1 MFSMFNIDVDNRNNV
16 AADDNDIGVNFSFFT
31 SEDAASIATIDNT
44 PVEKK
49 KKSKAKTVEVVP
61 SIHEANAKP
70 GVIDV
75 DYSSTYGETTNLL
88 RGAIIQADQMAG
100 EIQEDLDAVRGSKT
114 LKGKYTYITNLTSAK
129 ASILSTKIA
138 AIREMNSSITQ
149 SHNLELNRM
158 KALKLDQ
165 KNENDDM
172 RIMDIY
178 SAFVNQPVGVYTPPT
193 ANIQDLT
200 LGVNSPNGAVAGVE
214 MISPSQTSALTPEQN
229 RMRMES
235 NPNIQTVVRYDQ
247 STGQR
252 SFDVIDTSTGMSVP
266 NYPRPDNFLLED
278 TTIDI
283 HSGIARNRNVNSVW
297 PLILMGSNNFV
308 TEY

>member
-100 EIQEDLDAVRGSKT
+100 EIQEDLDTVRGSKT

>member
-70 GVIDV
+70 SVIDV

-214 MISPSQTSALTPEQN
+214 MISPSQTGALTPEQN

>member
-44 PVEKK
+44 PTEKK
-49 KKSKAKTVEVVP
+49 KKSKAKTIEVIP

-75 DYSSTYGETTNLL
+75 DYSSTYGETTSLL

-178 SAFVNQPVGVYTPPT
+178 SAFVNQPVGVYAPPT

-200 LGVNSPNGAVAGVE
+200 LGVNSPNGAVSGVE
-214 MISPSQTSALTPEQN
+214 MISPSHASTLTPEQN

-283 HSGIARNRNVNSVW
+283 HSGIARNRNVNNVW
-297 PLILMGSNNFV
+297 PLILVGSNSFV

>member
-214 MISPSQTSALTPEQN
+214 MISPSQTGALTPEQN

>member
-44 PVEKK
+44 PTEKK
-49 KKSKAKTVEVVP
+49 KKSKAKTVEVIP

-75 DYSSTYGETTNLL
+75 DYSSTYGETTSLL

-200 LGVNSPNGAVAGVE
+200 LGVNTPNGAVAGVE
-214 MISPSQTSALTPEQN
+214 MISPSQTGALTPEQN

-235 NPNIQTVVRYDQ
+235 NPNIQTVVCYDQ

>member
-31 SEDAASIATIDNT
+31 SDDAASIATIDNT
-44 PVEKK
+44 PTEKK

-61 SIHEANAKP
+61 SIHEANTKP

-75 DYSSTYGETTNLL
+75 DYSSTYGETTGLL
-88 RGAIIQADQMAG
+88 RGAIIQADQMAS
-100 EIQEDLDAVRGSKT
+100 EIQDDLDAVRGSKT

-200 LGVNSPNGAVAGVE
+200 LGVNSPNGAVSGVE
-214 MISPSQTSALTPEQN
+214 MISPSQAGTLTPEQN

-283 HSGIARNRNVNSVW
+283 HSGIARNRNVNNVW
-297 PLILMGSNNFV
+297 PLILVGSNSFV

>member
-31 SEDAASIATIDNT
+31 SDDAAFIATIDNT
-44 PVEKK
+44 PTEKK

-75 DYSSTYGETTNLL
+75 DYSSTYGETTGLL
-88 RGAIIQADQMAG
+88 RGAIIQADQMAS
-100 EIQEDLDAVRGSKT
+100 EIQDDLDAVRGSKT

-200 LGVNSPNGAVAGVE
+200 LGVNSPNGAVSGVE
-214 MISPSQTSALTPEQN
+214 MISPSQAGTLTPEQN

-283 HSGIARNRNVNSVW
+283 HSGIARNRNVNNVW
-297 PLILMGSNNFV
+297 PLILVGSNNFV

>member
-1 MFSMFNIDVDNRNNV
+1 
-16 AADDNDIGVNFSFFT
+16 
-31 SEDAASIATIDNT
+31 
-44 PVEKK
+44 
-49 KKSKAKTVEVVP
+49 
-61 SIHEANAKP
+61 
-70 GVIDV
+70 
-75 DYSSTYGETTNLL
+75 
-88 RGAIIQADQMAG
+88 MAG

-214 MISPSQTSALTPEQN
+214 MISPSQTGALTPEQN

>member
-44 PVEKK
+44 PTEKK

-100 EIQEDLDAVRGSKT
+100 EIQEDRDAVRGSKT

-214 MISPSQTSALTPEQN
+214 MISPSQTDALTPEQN

>member
-200 LGVNSPNGAVAGVE
+200 LGVNSPNGAVAAVE
-214 MISPSQTSALTPEQN
+214 MISPSQTGALTPEQN

>member
-1 MFSMFNIDVDNRNNV
+1 MFSMFSIDVDNRNNV

>member
-70 GVIDV
+70 GVIDI

-214 MISPSQTSALTPEQN
+214 MISPSQTGALTPEQN

>member
-31 SEDAASIATIDNT
+31 SEDAAYIATIDNT
-44 PVEKK
+44 PTEKK
-49 KKSKAKTVEVVP
+49 KKSKAKTVEVIP

-75 DYSSTYGETTNLL
+75 DYSSTYGETTSLL

-200 LGVNSPNGAVAGVE
+200 LGVNTPNGAVAGVE
-214 MISPSQTSALTPEQN
+214 MISPSQTGALTPEQN